1 MTDSAAIAA
10 PGLRRIVTPEGVA
23 LGVTLADRGARAAAF
38 VVDMLL
44 IAAGVV
50 GLVLAALLLFAAIKE
65 WGAAVAMLGFFL
77 LRNFYFSFFE
87 LRGRGVTPGK
97 RLLGLRVIDR
107 AGGPLRPD
115 AVVARNLMREIEV
128 FVPLSFL
135 ATPQLTGD
143 AAIAHALLI
152 LWAAVFVLMP
162 FFNRDRLRLG
172 DMVGGTMVIAVP
184 RAALA
189 SDIAGT
195 SPSGSAKASARHG
208 FSDGQLEIYGIYELQ
223 TLEGVLRRTD
233 PQSATTRQEIA
244 RRIQARIRWEGQALP
259 SNADRFLEDF
269 YVAQRARLERKLL
282 FGVRR
287 KDKHDRP

>member
-1 MTDSAAIAA
+1 MTDGAATAA

-38 VVDMLL
+38 VVDVLL
-44 IAAGVV
+44 IVAGVV
-50 GLVLAALLLFAAIKE
+50 VLVLAGWLLTAAISG
-65 WGAAVAMLGFFL
+65 WGLAVAMLGFFV

-115 AVVARNLMREIEV
+115 AVVARNLMRELEV
-128 FVPLSFL
+128 FLPVSLL

-143 AAIAHALLI
+143 AAIAQALLI
-152 LWAAVFVLMP
+152 LWAAIFVLMP

-172 DMVGGTMVIAVP
+172 DLVGGTMVIAVP
-184 RAALA
+184 RARLA
-189 SDIAGT
+189 SDIAGAA
-195 SPSGSAKASARHG
+195 PSGTPKTAARYG
-208 FSDGQLEIYGIYELQ
+208 FSDAQLEIYGIYELQ

-233 PQSATTRQEIA
+233 AQSVTTRQEIA
-244 RRIQARIRWEGQALP
+244 RRIRARIGWEGEVPA
-259 SNADRFLEDF
+259 SDADRFLEDF
-269 YVAQRARLERKLL
+269 YIAQRGRLERKLL

>member
-1 MTDSAAIAA
+1 MTDSAAIAV

-23 LGVTLADRGARAAAF
+23 LGVTLADRGSRAAAF
-38 VVDMLL
+38 LVDMLL
-44 IAAGVV
+44 IVAGVV
-50 GLVLAALLLFAAIKE
+50 GLVLAGWLLTAAISG
-65 WGAAVAMLGFFL
+65 WGLAAAMLGFFV

-97 RLLGLRVIDR
+97 RLLRLRVIDR
-107 AGGPLRPD
+107 TGGPLRPD

-128 FVPLSFL
+128 FVPLSLL

-143 AAIAHALLI
+143 AAIAQALLI
-152 LWAAVFVLMP
+152 LWAAIFVLMP
-162 FFNRDRLRLG
+162 FLNRDRLRLG
-172 DMVGGTMVIAVP
+172 DLVGGTMVIAVP

-189 SDIAGT
+189 SDIAGA
-195 SPSGSAKASARHG
+195 SPSGAPKASARYG
-208 FSDGQLEIYGIYELQ
+208 FSDAQLEIYGIYELQ

-244 RRIQARIRWEGQALP
+244 RRIQTRIGWEGQTLP
-259 SNADRFLEDF
+259 SDADRFLEDF
-269 YVAQRARLERKLL
+269 YIAQRARLERKLL

>member
-1 MTDSAAIAA
+1 MSESASIAA

-23 LGVTLADRGARAAAF
+23 LGVTLADRGTRAAAF

-50 GLVLAALLLFAAIKE
+50 GLVLAGLLLFAAIKE

-77 LRNFYFSFFE
+77 LRNFYFYFFE

-128 FVPLSFL
+128 FLPLSFL

-143 AAIAHALLI
+143 AAIAQALLI
-152 LWAAVFVLMP
+152 LWAAIFVLMP

-172 DMVGGTMVIAVP
+172 DLVGGTMVIAVP
-184 RAALA
+184 RARLA
-189 SDIAGT
+189 SDIAGA
-195 SPSGSAKASARHG
+195 SPSGAAKPAARYG
-208 FSDGQLEIYGIYELQ
+208 FSDAQLEIYGIYELQ

-233 PQSATTRQEIA
+233 PPSADTRQEIA
-244 RRIQARIRWEGQALP
+244 RRIQARIGWEGEVPA
-259 SNADRFLEDF
+259 SDADRFLEDF
-269 YVAQRARLERKLL
+269 YIAQRARLERKLL

>member
-1 MTDSAAIAA
+1 MTDSPAIAA

-23 LGVTLADRGARAAAF
+23 LGVMLADRGTRAAAF

-44 IAAGVV
+44 IAAGVA
-50 GLVLAALLLFAAIKE
+50 GLVLAGLLLFAAIRA

-143 AAIAHALLI
+143 AAIAQAL
-152 LWAAVFVLMP
+152 LMP

-172 DMVGGTMVIAVP
+172 DLVGGTMVIAVP

-195 SPSGSAKASARHG
+195 PPSGAAKAAARYG
-208 FSDGQLEIYGIYELQ
+208 FSDAQLEIYGIYELQ

-244 RRIQARIRWEGQALP
+244 RRIQARIGWEGEAP
-259 SNADRFLEDF
+259 ASDADRFLEGF
-269 YVAQRARLERKLL
+269 YIAQRARLERKLL

-287 KDKHDRP
+287 KDKHDRR

>member
-1 MTDSAAIAA
+1 MTDSPAIAA

-23 LGVTLADRGARAAAF
+23 LGVMLADRGTRAAAF

-44 IAAGVV
+44 IAAGVA
-50 GLVLAALLLFAAIKE
+50 GLVLAGLLLFAAIKA

-143 AAIAHALLI
+143 AAIAQALLI
-152 LWAAVFVLMP
+152 LWAAIFVLMP

-172 DMVGGTMVIAVP
+172 DLVGGTMVIAVP

-189 SDIAGT
+189 SDIAGAP
-195 SPSGSAKASARHG
+195 PSGAAKAAARYG
-208 FSDGQLEIYGIYELQ
+208 FSDAQLEIYGIYELQ

-244 RRIQARIRWEGQALP
+244 RRIQARIGWEGEAP
-259 SNADRFLEDF
+259 ASDADRFLEGF
-269 YVAQRARLERKLL
+269 YIAQRARLERKLL

-287 KDKHDRP
+287 KDKHDRR